1 MATDSSSASEQLEE
15 DVSLSDLPHDLIKP
29 DQNEATSTKPDSAKL
44 NEAEEEFDFAS
55 SMRGSSFL
63 ADTQMCAADDLFFK
77 GQILPLRLSISSDS
91 GLTKPNPTRRLAGSE
106 SMDGHSI
113 SGFKSICDSR
123 SSNCSSTRIS
133 PNSSRSNSN
142 SSSSTVT
149 ATTSTSIANSK
160 PRVRNQFYTQ
170 PSPKPQIQISNGAR
184 LEKVGSRRSQKSS
197 SIWDFFRFGLVRTP
211 DQVLRSNSARV
222 SSNRISVSRNSSVN
236 SNNSTNLTTANTS
249 TVANSTI
256 SDGERNNAVTNTTTA
271 TLNSS
276 ENLKQKRQGF
286 FSDCKCSFEAVASNA
301 VVPKS
306 NVVKESEAA
315 THEMK
320 ADKVAAYELKM
331 KKKKKK
337 KKSGSKQKQQKQVM
351 SHHRTYE
358 WLKGL

>member
-15 DVSLSDLPHDLIKP
+15 DVSLSDLPHNLIKP
-29 DQNEATSTKPDSAKL
+29 DQNEATVTKPDGAKL
-44 NEAEEEFDFAS
+44 IEAEEEFDFAS
-55 SMRGSSFL
+55 SMRGSSSL
-63 ADTQMCAADDLFFK
+63 ADEQMCAADELFFK

-91 GLTKPNPTRRLAGSE
+91 GLTKPNPTRRLSGSE

-113 SGFKSICDSR
+113 SGFKSISDSK

-142 SSSSTVT
+142 SSSST
-149 ATTSTSIANSK
+149 ATTNTSIVNSK

-184 LEKVGSRRSQKSS
+184 LEKVGSRRSHKSS
-197 SIWDFFRFGLVRTP
+197 SIWDFFRFGLVRAP

-236 SNNSTNLTTANTS
+236 SNNSANLTTTNTG

-256 SDGERNNAVTNTTTA
+256 SDRDKNNADTNTTTA
-271 TLNSS
+271 NLNAS

-286 FSDCKCSFEAVASNA
+286 FSGCKCSFEAVASSA

-315 THEMK
+315 THEKK

-331 KKKKKK
+331 KKMKK
-337 KKSGSKQKQQKQVM
+337 KKSGSKQKQQKQDM

>member
-1 MATDSSSASEQLEE
+1 MATDSSSASDEQLEE
-15 DVSLSDLPHDLIKP
+15 DVSLSDLPHNLIKP
-29 DQNEATSTKPDSAKL
+29 DQNEATGTKPDSAKL
-44 NEAEEEFDFAS
+44 IEAEEEFDFAS

-63 ADTQMCAADDLFFK
+63 ADTQMCAADELFFK

-91 GLTKPNPTRRLAGSE
+91 GLTKPNPTRRLSGSE

-113 SGFKSICDSR
+113 SGFKSISDSR

-142 SSSSTVT
+142 SSSST

-236 SNNSTNLTTANTS
+236 SNNSTNLTTTNTS
-249 TVANSTI
+249 AVAHSTI
-256 SDGERNNAVTNTTTA
+256 SDGEKNNAVTNTTTA

-286 FSDCKCSFEAVASNA
+286 FSGCKCSFEAVASNA

-315 THEMK
+315 THEKK
-320 ADKVAAYELKM
+320 ADKVAAYDQLKM
-331 KKKKKK
+331 KKKK
-337 KKSGSKQKQQKQVM
+337 KKSGSKQRQQKQDM